1 MALSLN
7 PPYNCMIIIIWNWLI
22 YVSVA
27 ALRHY
32 NEVNG
37 DLPERVLIYRDGVGD
52 GQLGAVVEHEVPQL
66 KASFADV
73 AGGYK

>member
-1 MALSLN
+1 MFSA
-7 PPYNCMIIIIWNWLI
+7 
-22 YVSVA
+22 A

-32 NEVNG
+32 NKVNG

-52 GQLGAVVEHEVPQL
+52 GQLGAVVVHEVPQL